1 MTEERNALVIMRGQ
15 PLHNGHAGLIRTAK
29 AQCGRVT
36 IGLGST
42 QLSGVVRHPLTA
54 EQRIDMLWATL
65 GPELMQ
71 DIRIIPLQDIN
82 SLDDTDDWARYVLGK
97 IAKQKLP
104 EPTDYFTGSMVD
116 AKWYFTSFAGPNDEV
131 VKNGNE
137 TVFVRG
143 GKRLH
148 IIDRTMTGFPPAEE
162 LRSLIELRDP
172 DWKQYVPEAIHEMIE
187 EGYPAHLRVALRG
200 TSFPENPPEGL
211 AFIREDMT
219 PPTRFEFRRDR
230 WNKVRVENASKFR

>member
-1 MTEERNALVIMRGQ
+1 MSEERNALVIMRGQ
-15 PLHNGHAGLIRTAK
+15 PPHEGHAGLIRTAK
-29 AQCGRVT
+29 EQCGRVT

-42 QLSGVVRHPLTA
+42 QKHGVVRHPMTP
-54 EQRIDMLWATL
+54 EQRIDMLWAIF
-65 GPELMQ
+65 GRQFMQ
-71 DIRIIPLQDIN
+71 DVRIIPLQDID

-104 EPTDYFTGSMVD
+104 EPTDYYTGSMFD
-116 AKWYFTSFAGPNDEV
+116 AKWYFTSFAGPDDEV
-131 VKNGNE
+131 VENGKE
-137 TVFVRG
+137 TIFARG

-162 LRSLIELRDP
+162 LRSLIERRDP
-172 DWKQYVPEAIHEMIE
+172 EWRRYVPEAIHDMIE

-200 TSFPENPPEGL
+200 TAFPENPKEGL

-230 WNKVRVENASKFR
+230 WNKVRPENASKFR